1 MDIQN
6 INISGF
12 VQSFEV
18 SDEDKLEYG
27 EIYSPFSLIESMLDM
42 FDKEVFSEKDARW
55 LDPGAGTGYFSM
67 CLFSRLNAGLE
78 KVITNDEER
87 HKHIVGNM
95 IYMVEIKHSNVVALK
110 KMFGDDANIVHS
122 DFLSTDMSLSFDYVI
137 GNPPYNSHEIGRA
150 HV

>member
-95 IYMVEIKHSNVVALK
+95 IS
-110 KMFGDDANIVHS
+110 
-122 DFLSTDMSLSFDYVI
+122 
-137 GNPPYNSHEIGRA
+137 R
-150 HV
+150 